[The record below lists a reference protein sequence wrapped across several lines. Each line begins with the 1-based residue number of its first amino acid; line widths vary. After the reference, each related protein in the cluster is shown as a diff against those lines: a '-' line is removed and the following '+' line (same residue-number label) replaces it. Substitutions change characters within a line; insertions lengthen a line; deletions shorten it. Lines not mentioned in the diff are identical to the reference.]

1 MLALVTSQPF
11 ITGLRAAFVNPSL
24 WEELSLC
31 PICRRAEYL
40 RDVGSVEGGA
50 LGTIASVCLDC
61 EHGFLRRRPVKE
73 WYDRFYSHEWDQDG
87 HAWAEASKAGTRSGP
102 DPYPLKFCAGHLPVQ
117 SNVLDVGAGF
127 GEILV
132 PFRKQGHNV
141 HGIERSEHRAKYLR
155 DVLGIPCFHSSI
167 ESLKPADKFG
177 LICVNHVLEHV
188 SDPIEVIGILA
199 AMLPEGGMVY
209 IAVPDLWRAEYPP
222 QAFHFIPH
230 LSWFS
235 TKSLHRL
242 LMRNGLQI
250 LKTEEKKEIQVL
262 AVKRMERNGET
273 GETSDPGSRSAFWD
287 RISTTILQAFGA
299 RIGRHNLVWFIDDNH
314 ERWFY
319 QRQVFSGR
327 RGIAKLI
334 EKSIAIEGAL
344 PERVRLRLH
353 RFVPDFVTSGKTRI
367 LTVDLKGD
375 ARLPVNVKY
384 PYQQAPV
391 WIK

>member
-1 MLALVTSQPF
+1 MFASVTSQPF
-11 ITGLRAAFVNPSL
+11 ITGLRVAFVDPTL
-24 WEELSLC
+24 WEELDLC
-31 PICRRAEYL
+31 PVCRRAEYL
-40 RDVGSVEGGA
+40 RDIGTVEGKA
-50 LGTIASVCLDC
+50 LGTVASVCLDC

-73 WYDRFYSHEWDQDG
+73 WYDRFYSQEWDQEG
-87 HAWAEASKAGTRSGP
+87 HAWAEKRQGGTRSGP
-102 DPYPLKFCAGHLPVQ
+102 DPYPLKFCADHLPAH

-127 GEILV
+127 GEILL
-132 PFRKQGHNV
+132 PFQKHGHNV
-141 HGIERSEHRAKYLR
+141 HGIERSMHRAKYLR
-155 DVLGIPCFHSSI
+155 DVLGIPCFHASI
-167 ESLKPADKFG
+167 ESFKPSDKFG
-177 LICVNHVLEHV
+177 LICINHVLEHV
-188 SDPIEVIGILA
+188 SDPFEVIGILA

-242 LMRNGLQI
+242 LIGSGLQI

-262 AVKRMERNGET
+262 AVKRTARNGDRSET
-273 GETSDPGSRSAFWD
+273 GDADSRSAFWEK
-287 RISTTILQAFGA
+287 ISTSVIQAFGA

-319 QRQVFSGR
+319 QRQVFSGP
-327 RGIAKLI
+327 RGISKLI

-344 PERVRLRLH
+344 PERVRSRLH
-353 RFVPDFVTSGKTRI
+353 RFVPEFVTNGKTRI

-375 ARLPVNVKY
+375 VSLPVTVKY
-384 PYQQAPV
+384 PHQQAPV
-391 WIK
+391 WVK